1 MRYENVSG
9 LQPTV
14 LRWAR
19 ESLGLQLSDVAKK
32 LKRSIDDVI
41 AWEEGTSAPTYP
53 QLEKLAYQVY
63 KRPLAV
69 FFLPQPPEETP
80 PDREFRTLP
89 DTDLEHLAPDTHLQI
104 RRAHA
109 FRLALDELFAGRNP
123 ADKRIWSDIVLS
135 HNHPLA
141 EQAGHV
147 RAFLGI
153 SLDEQIRWKDED
165 TALKAW
171 RQAIENAGV
180 FVFKAPFKQKE
191 ISGFCLSDNQFPI
204 VYLNNSTTKTRQIFS
219 LLHELTHLLLG
230 MNGLGKLDRGY
241 IDLLPS
247 YERKIEIFCNAMAAE
262 ILIPSGDFGDQ
273 AAAMPVSVDRIE
285 DVEFGNLAS
294 RYGVS
299 REAIL
304 RRFLDLGRASRSFYE
319 EKARE
324 WSSQKK
330 ATSGGDWY
338 ASQNVYL
345 SANFA
350 QEIVSRHYRHELS
363 VEQASEMLGIKAKN
377 FDKLEQRIL
386 GGVL

>member
-19 ESLGLQLSDVAKK
+19 ESLGLQVSDVARK
-32 LKRSIDDVI
+32 LKRSIEDVI
-41 AWEEGTSAPTYP
+41 SWEEGTSAPTYP

-69 FFLPQPPEETP
+69 FFLPRPPEETP
-80 PDREFRTLP
+80 PNREFRTLP

-109 FRLALDELFAGRNP
+109 FKLALDELFAGRNP
-123 ADKRIWSDIVLS
+123 GEKCIWSKIELS
-135 HNHPLA
+135 QDNLLA
-141 EQAGHV
+141 KQADHV

-153 SLDEQIRWKDED
+153 SLNEQTRWKNEE

-171 RQAIENAGV
+171 RQAIESAGV

-204 VYLNNSTTKTRQIFS
+204 IYLNNSTTKTRQIFS
-219 LLHELTHLLLG
+219 LLHELAHLLLG
-230 MNGLGKLDRGY
+230 MNGLGKLDQGY
-241 IDLLPS
+241 INLLPAH
-247 YERKIEIFCNAMAAE
+247 ERRIEIFCNAIAAE
-262 ILIPSGDFGDQ
+262 ILIPSDDFNVQ
-273 AAAMPVSVDRIE
+273 AADMPVSVDRV
-285 DVEFGNLAS
+285 DDAEFGNLAS

-304 RRFLDLGRASRSFYE
+304 RRFLDLGRASRSFYQ

-324 WSSQKK
+324 WSSQRKK
-330 ATSGGDWY
+330 TSGGDWY

-350 QEIVSRHYRHELS
+350 QEIVSRHYRRELS
-363 VEQASEMLGIKAKN
+363 IEQASEMLGIKAKN